1 MISISVAGKL
11 ENTSLAY
18 NVTLAINEAGAFQAV
33 VVFKAL
39 SVVYFFSF
47 FAHMLFYVG
56 AMHRFNVA
64 LG

>member
-1 MISISVAGKL
+1 M
-11 ENTSLAY
+11 AY